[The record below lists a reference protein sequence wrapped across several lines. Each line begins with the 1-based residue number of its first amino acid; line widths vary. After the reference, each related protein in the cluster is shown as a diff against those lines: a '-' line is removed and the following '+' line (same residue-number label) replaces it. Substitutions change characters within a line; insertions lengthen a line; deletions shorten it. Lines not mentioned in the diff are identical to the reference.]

1 MAKGLRTAEDVLL
14 QSHFTER
21 TTALQNDGRYT
32 FKVNPRASKHQIR
45 SAVEKIF
52 KVQVAGVNVLRVPG
66 TTRRVRFRA
75 GETASWKKAIVK
87 LKPGFTIEF

>member
-14 QSHFTER
+14 QSRFTER
-21 TTALQNDGRYT
+21 TTAMQDAGRYT

-45 SAVEKIF
+45 AAVEKIF
-52 KVQVAGVNVLRVPG
+52 KVQVAAVNVMRVRG
-66 TTRRVRFRA
+66 KMRRVRFRA
-75 GETASWKKAIVK
+75 GETPSWKKAIVK